1 MAKESVAILKGR
13 IDVSEVLDEL
23 NAALSEEWLAFYQY
37 WVGALVVKGA
47 MRGDVQREFQEHAME
62 EFEHAKLIAD
72 RIIELEG
79 VPVLDPKKWFDL
91 AKCAYTPPTDVDVVK
106 LLKQNVAAERCAILR
121 YQTIAALTDGK
132 DFTTCDI
139 AKHILAEEEDHEQDL
154 QDYLDDIAHNQ
165 IADTDYRKKNFN
177 ATETTVG
184 DFTYPAYSNVKFN
197 TPTYEAD
204 EIYMRLSEAYLLK
217 AEAEAR
223 GGNSSA
229 AQQTLYDLVS
239 KRDSGYAK
247 SSNTGEALL
256 KEIFL
261 QSRIELWGE
270 GHEFFTNKRF
280 NVGVDRTAS
289 SNHTHKLVKAA
300 GKEFTYQIPL
310 SIELNSNPYINA
322 ADQNPL

>member
-132 DFTTCDI
+132 DFTTYDI

-154 QDYLDDIAHNQ
+154 QDYLDDIAH
-165 IADTDYRKKNFN
+165 
-177 ATETTVG
+177 
-184 DFTYPAYSNVKFN
+184 
-197 TPTYEAD
+197 
-204 EIYMRLSEAYLLK
+204 M
-217 AEAEAR
+217 
-223 GGNSSA
+223 
-229 AQQTLYDLVS
+229 
-239 KRDSGYAK
+239 
-247 SSNTGEALL
+247 
-256 KEIFL
+256 KEYVL
-261 QSRIELWGE
+261 Q
-270 GHEFFTNKRF
+270 K
-280 NVGVDRTAS
+280 
-289 SNHTHKLVKAA
+289 
-300 GKEFTYQIPL
+300 
-310 SIELNSNPYINA
+310 
-322 ADQNPL
+322 